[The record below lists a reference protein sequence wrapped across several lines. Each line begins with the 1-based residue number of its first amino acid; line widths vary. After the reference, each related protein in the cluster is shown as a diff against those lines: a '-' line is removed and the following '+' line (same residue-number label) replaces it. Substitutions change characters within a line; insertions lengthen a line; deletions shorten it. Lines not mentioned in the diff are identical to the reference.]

1 MDTQADQQVHGFQTE
16 VKQLL
21 HLVVH
26 SLYSNKEIFLRELIS
41 NASDAADKLRF
52 AALSDNK
59 LYENDGELKIH
70 VEFDKDNRTITV
82 RDNGIGMTREEV
94 MDHLGTIAKSGT
106 KEFLSKLTGDQAK
119 DSNLIGQFGVGFYS
133 AFIIAD
139 SVSVRTRKAGVAA
152 DQAVLWT
159 SKGEGEYTLK
169 NISKA
174 SRGTEITLHLKA
186 DEDEFL
192 DDFRLRGIITKYS
205 DHISWPIVM
214 FKTVEADEDN
224 KEATTEEETINRATA
239 LWTLAK
245 SDVKEEEY
253 QELYKHISHDFEN
266 PLTWSHNH
274 VEGKQQ
280 YTTLLYIP
288 SRAPFDMWNQE
299 FKHGLRLYVKRVFIM
314 DDANQ
319 FLPRYLRFVKGIVD
333 SADLPLNVSREIL
346 QDNKM
351 VDNIRSAVIKRT
363 LGTLEKMAEND
374 KENYATFYK
383 EFGLVL
389 KEGPIEDFANR
400 ERIAGLL
407 RFSSSKED
415 KQTADVSLDDY
426 IARMPE
432 GQDKIYYVTAD
443 SFNSAKNS
451 PHLEIFRKK
460 GIEVLLMHDRIDEW
474 LVSHLSEFKGK
485 HLMSITRGEL
495 DLGDMEDEAEKEEQK
510 KTEETLTSFIGQIT
524 KVLDDKVKEV
534 RVTHRLTTSPACV
547 VADSYDMG
555 REMQRIMQA
564 AGQALPES
572 KPILEINPTHALIKR
587 LEAETDDDRFA
598 EWSNI
603 LFDQAILA
611 EGGQLD
617 DPAQF
622 VHRLNKMLLELA
634 A

>member
-1 MDTQADQQVHGFQTE
+1 MDIQEDQQVHGFQTE

-26 SLYSNKEIFLRELIS
+26 SLYSNKEIFLRELVS

-52 AALSDNK
+52 AALSDNN
-59 LYENDGELKIH
+59 LYDGDADLKIR
-70 VEFDKDNRTITV
+70 VDFNKDNRTITV
-82 RDNGIGMTREEV
+82 SDNGVGMTREEV
-94 MDHLGTIAKSGT
+94 MDNLGTIAKSGT
-106 KEFLSKLTGDQAK
+106 REFLSQLSGDQAK

-139 SVSVRTRKAGVAA
+139 SVTVRTRKAGT
-152 DQAVLWT
+152 DSNQAVMWQ
-159 SKGEGEYTLK
+159 SKGEGDYTLK
-169 NISKA
+169 TTSKS
-174 SRGTEITLHLKA
+174 SRGTEITLHLKEG
-186 DEDEFL
+186 EDEFL
-192 DDFRLRGIITKYS
+192 DDMRLRGIITKYS

-214 FKTVEADEDN
+214 TKTVEAEDDSKETTVEDE
-224 KEATTEEETINRATA
+224 TVNRATA
-239 LWTLAK
+239 LWTMSK
-245 SDVKEEEY
+245 SEVKDEEY

-266 PLTWSHNH
+266 PLTWTHNH

-280 YTTLLYIP
+280 YTTLLYVP

-314 DDANQ
+314 DDADR

-346 QDNKM
+346 QDNKL

-363 LGTLEKMAEND
+363 LSTLEKMAEND
-374 KENYATFYK
+374 KENYAKFYK

-400 ERIAGLL
+400 ERIAALL
-407 RFSSSKED
+407 RFSTSKDDNE
-415 KQTADVSLDDY
+415 TASVSLDEY
-426 IARMPE
+426 IERMPE

-443 SFNSAKNS
+443 SFNSAKSS

-460 GIEVLLMHDRIDEW
+460 GIEVVLLHDRIDEW
-474 LVSHLSEFKGK
+474 LVSHMSEYKGK
-485 HLMSITRGEL
+485 HMQSITRGEL
-495 DLGDMEDEAEKEEQK
+495 DLGDMEDEAEKEAQK
-510 KTEETLTSFIGQIT
+510 KTEETLTPFIEHMA
-524 KVLDDKVKEV
+524 KVLEAQVKEV
-534 RVTHRLTTSPACV
+534 RITHRLTASPACV
-547 VADSYDMG
+547 VADTHDMG
-555 REMQRIMQA
+555 REMQRLMQA
-564 AGQALPES
+564 AGQAMPDS
-572 KPILEINPTHALIKR
+572 KPIFEINPTHALIKR
-587 LEAETDDDRFA
+587 LEAETDDERFA
-598 EWSNI
+598 DWSNI

-622 VHRLNKMLLELA
+622 VRRLNNMLLELA
-634 A
+634 G